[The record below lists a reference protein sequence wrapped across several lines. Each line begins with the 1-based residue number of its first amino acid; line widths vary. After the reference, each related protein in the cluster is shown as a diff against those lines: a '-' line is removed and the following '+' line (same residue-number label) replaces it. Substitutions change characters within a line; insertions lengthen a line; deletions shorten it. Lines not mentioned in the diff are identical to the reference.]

1 MIVRISGHGQFE
13 LDDAAVHHLHEL
25 DTTLTAALHA
35 GQEAEF
41 HRLLASIIA
50 YIEENGSPLPH
61 ERVAPSD
68 IIVPPGD
75 VSMDEAQQFFTDEGL
90 MQPVQA

>member
-13 LDDAAVHHLHEL
+13 LDDAAVHHLEDL

-41 HRLLASIIA
+41 HRLLASTIG
-50 YIEENGSPLPH
+50 YIEGNGKPLSH

-68 IIVPPGD
+68 VIVPPED

-90 MQPVQA
+90 MQPLPA